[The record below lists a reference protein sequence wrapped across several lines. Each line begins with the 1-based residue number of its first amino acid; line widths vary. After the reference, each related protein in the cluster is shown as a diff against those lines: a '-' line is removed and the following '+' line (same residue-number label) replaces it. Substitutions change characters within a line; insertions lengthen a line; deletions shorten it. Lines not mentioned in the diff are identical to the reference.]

1 MGLWSGCAEAWSTIP
16 PSEAKNSEEE
26 EDADAAAPPSPSA
39 AVFEG
44 SKAMSKAATSDI
56 IPPTEEEA
64 RAARSIT
71 RVLEWVKA
79 LFLVHFFLFFV
90 IWALGATFFC
100 YVFWNLDLPIC
111 SFVLFRPSIF
121 LFGKTTCPKI
131 EFPFR

>member
-16 PSEAKNSEEE
+16 PSEAKNSE

-56 IPPTEEEA
+56 IPPTEEGEA

-71 RVLEWVKA
+71 RVLEWGKA
-79 LFLVHFFLFFV
+79 LFLFHFLF
-90 IWALGATFFC
+90 LSLEGNFFC
-100 YVFWNLDLPIC
+100 RGFEI
-111 SFVLFRPSIF
+111 
-121 LFGKTTCPKI
+121 
-131 EFPFR
+131 